1 MAKFRQVHV
10 NFWSDPKVM
19 EEMTPEDRYFYL
31 YLLTNPLTSQI
42 GIYQITKKQM
52 AFDLGYS
59 LETVNSLINRFEMH
73 HRLIKYN
80 QETREIAIIKWGKYN
95 LNKTGKP
102 VLDCIDK
109 ELASVK
115 DKSLLTLIIDH
126 IPSNTIVERF
136 LRVVNDT
143 SNDTST
149 TGGQEEEKEEEQEKE
164 KTSCRKTKF
173 SDEHLSMANLLLSL
187 IQANN
192 PNYKAPEKLN
202 KWANDIRVMMERDKR
217 TKEQVDYL
225 IRWSQ
230 QDDFWSTVILSPNSL
245 RKGFDKMV
253 ARCRQESKQK
263 QGRGFPANRAQQ
275 NDAAIERW
283 LRQSESIASSASR

>member
-1 MAKFRQVHV
+1 MAKFRQIHV
-10 NFWSDPKVM
+10 NFWSDPKVI

-31 YLLTNPLTSQI
+31 YLLTNPLTAQI
-42 GIYQITKKQM
+42 GVYQITKKQM

-80 QETREIAIIKWGKYN
+80 
-95 LNKTGKP
+95 LNKTGKS

-115 DKSLLTLIIDH
+115 DKSLLTLIVEH
-126 IPSNTIVERF
+126 IPNDTIVERF

-143 SNDTST
+143 CNDTST

-173 SDEHLSMANLLLSL
+173 SDEHLGMANLLLSL

-192 PNYKAPEKLN
+192 PNYKAPEKLD
-202 KWANDIRVMMERDKR
+202 KWANDIRLMMERDKR
-217 TKEQVDYL
+217 TKEQVEYL

-230 QDDFWSTVILSPNSL
+230 KDDFWSTVILSPNSL

-263 QGRGFPANRAQQ
+263 QGRGFPTNRAQQ

-283 LRQSESIASSASR
+283 LRQNESIASGPSG

>member
-59 LETVNSLINRFEMH
+59 LETVNSLINRFETH

-115 DKSLLTLIIDH
+115 DVSLLTLIIDH
-126 IPSNTIVERF
+126 IPNNTIVERF
-136 LRVVNDT
+136 LRVANDT
-143 SNDTST
+143 SNDSST

-173 SDEHLSMANLLLSL
+173 SDEHLEMANLLLSL

-192 PNYKAPEKLN
+192 PNYKAPSKLE
-202 KWANDIRVMMERDKR
+202 KWANDIRLMMERDKR
-217 TKEQVDYL
+217 TKEQVEYL

-230 QDDFWSTVILSPNSL
+230 RDDFWSTVILSPNSL

-263 QGRGFPANRAQQ
+263 QSRGFPANRAQQ

-283 LRQSESIASSASR
+283 LRQSESVASSASG